1 MTLVMKW
8 FFNLFISSRSLL
20 FTKGHGLKWNSLMEK
35 KWKVNSFIIS
45 LKLSKKSLNNKGFI
59 LPYTLLLLMVVLL
72 FSVSTKEIFVSK
84 YHYLTNIKK
93 LSEREVSVLHGVM
106 VQIEENSIASQEYEG
121 SFGEITMNS
130 QKVNEKEMKIEIVYK
145 QQDEVFLPVT
155 VVYNSETKKIIDWK

>member
-1 MTLVMKW
+1 
-8 FFNLFISSRSLL
+8 
-20 FTKGHGLKWNSLMEK
+20 
-35 KWKVNSFIIS
+35 
-45 LKLSKKSLNNKGFI
+45 
-59 LPYTLLLLMVVLL
+59 MVVLL

-84 YHYLTNIKK
+84 YHYLTNIKS
-93 LSEREVSVLHGVM
+93 LSQREISVLHGVL
-106 VQIEENSIASQEYEG
+106 VQIEENSIASQQYEG